1 MSNLPLELIDFIYNK
16 INVRVLVKISLEI
29 IFCLDKKNVKNT
41 PFYQLNKKRLQ
52 NYWKR
57 QSAHSLIKNND
68 LQGIKYVSKL
78 WGFTRENIRLYDL
91 ILWSSK
97 YGHLEMLKYVSIY
110 YTKDSNNDIY
120 SDALKC
126 ASHNGYLHVVK
137 YLVEEKNAN
146 VSHKK
151 NAAIKAASRCGHLEV
166 FKYLR
171 EKGAD
176 DSAGDSTP
184 ILNAYKY
191 GHLHLVKYL
200 AEELK
205 IMIYNGMLVACRH
218 GYLKIV
224 KYLISYEN
232 DNPNSVLIGLACR
245 HKNEINTA
253 FRYGH
258 LKIVKYLVSLGFD
271 MKEFIES
278 HTFDFIISGLNTIK
292 NFNVIKYLIEQG
304 VDLRY
309 IGTVSKKI
317 LIDICRNGKVEQ
329 LKYLVKKGADIKAH
343 IILCLN
349 TAINSNNLEVSR
361 YLEFYLKNI
370 LKMKEAK

>member
-1 MSNLPLELIDFIYNK
+1 MNFPLELIDLIHNK
-16 INVRVLVKISLEI
+16 INLRVLVKISLEI
-29 IFCLDKKNVKNT
+29 FKKDT
-41 PFYQLNKKRLQ
+41 FYQLNKKRLQ
-52 NYWKR
+52 NYWKK

-78 WGFTRENIRLYDL
+78 WGYTRENIRLYDL

-110 YTKDSNNDIY
+110 YAKDLTNDIY
-120 SDALKC
+120 SIALKC
-126 ASHNGYLHVVK
+126 ASHNGYLDVVK
-137 YLVEEKNAN
+137 YLVEEKNAS
-146 VSHKK
+146 VSHKD

-191 GHLHLVKYL
+191 GHLHLVKYFIQ
-200 AEELK
+200 ELK
-205 IMIYNGMLVACRH
+205 IILADAMNVACRC

-224 KYLISYEN
+224 KYLVSCKNE
-232 DNPNSVLIGLACR
+232 NPNDFS
-245 HKNEINTA
+245 INLGCGYDTSSLETA
-253 FRYGH
+253 IVYGK
-258 LKIVKYLVSLGFD
+258 LKIVKYLVKIGID
-271 MKEFIES
+271 IKQIIEKNCIE
-278 HTFDFIISGLNTIK
+278 TISTY
-292 NFNVIKYLIEQG
+292 FHMIKYLVDQG
-304 VDLRY
+304 AKLGQVK
-309 IGTVSKKI
+309 TI
-317 LIDICRNGKVEQ
+317 LLNICRNGKIEQ

-349 TAINSNNLEVSR
+349 TAINSNNLEVAK

-370 LKMKEAK
+370 LQMKEAKC